1 MPGAGREQRWV
12 PSADL
17 SAYERRFR
25 RAGLPLLI
33 EDYSATEDIF
43 TRAVP
48 VLAFLFLIQVVN
60 GVNLDWPL
68 WANLIVLVAGVV
80 VLLAPVGMLNRRRG
94 QRFLSLPARV
104 GPLELVAFVLVP
116 AALPL
121 IIGGRMGEA
130 IDIAVGNVFILA
142 VTYVVVGLGL
152 VSIVRWA
159 VAHVGGQIVNSIGL
173 LSRAVPLL
181 LVFTLVLFV
190 NREMWE
196 VFAEAA
202 GGEVA
207 IVAVAFVGAGLAFL
221 AVRLPREVRGLEA
234 EVAAGPPLRRR
245 QRFNVG
251 LVLFVSQALQ
261 TLIVG
266 AAVGFA
272 FVCFG
277 GLVIDA
283 GLASSWAGQAT
294 DELAEFD
301 FLGQDVLIT
310 AELIRVSAV
319 LGAFSSLYYAIAVL
333 NDRTYRAELIE
344 EQTEGMR
351 ATLAERAEYL
361 RRRAAVAA

>member
-1 MPGAGREQRWV
+1 VGRTGPGV
-12 PSADL
+12 PSEDL

-48 VLAFLFLIQVVN
+48 ALAVLFLLQVVN

-68 WANLIVLVAGVV
+68 WANLIVVVGGLV
-80 VLLAPVGMLNRRRG
+80 VLLAPIGLLNRRRG
-94 QRFLSLPARV
+94 QRFVSIPARV
-104 GPLELVAFVLVP
+104 GWLELAAFVLVP

-121 IIGGRMGEA
+121 IVGGRVGEA
-130 IDIAVGNVFILA
+130 VDIAIGNVFLLA
-142 VTYVVVGLGL
+142 VIYVIVGLGL
-152 VSIVRWA
+152 LSIFRWA
-159 VAHVGGQIVNSIGL
+159 VMHVGGQIVTSIGL

-181 LVFTLVLFV
+181 LVFTLVLFI

-202 GGEVA
+202 GGAVA
-207 IVAVAFVGAGLAFL
+207 IVAVAFVAAGLGFL
-221 AVRLPREVRGLEA
+221 AVRLPREVRELES
-234 EVAAGPPLRRR
+234 EVDAGAPLRRR

-251 LVLFVSQALQ
+251 LVLFVSQGLQ

-266 AAVGFA
+266 AAVGVA
-272 FVCFG
+272 FVMFG

-283 GLASSWAGQAT
+283 ALATDWAGRPVS
-294 DELAEFD
+294 ELAAFD
-301 FLGQDVLIT
+301 LLGQPVLIT
-310 AELIRVSAV
+310 SELVRVSVV
-319 LGAFSSLYYAIAVL
+319 LASFSSLYYAIAVL
-333 NDRTYRAELIE
+333 SDRAYRVELIE
-344 EQTEGMR
+344 GQTEGMR

-361 RRRAAVAA
+361 RLRATA